1 VKFGTVVVC
10 SKCKQ
15 PIASGQGFGYVC
27 FKIPGKEGWLRAN
40 YTKPLR
46 VEELAEVA
54 RMEYRPFI
62 TTSAR

>member
-27 FKIPGKEGWLRAN
+27 FKIPGKEG
-40 YTKPLR
+40 
-46 VEELAEVA
+46 
-54 RMEYRPFI
+54 
-62 TTSAR
+62 